1 MINNVQSLKDK
12 AKNFANEN
20 NLNVQVIL
28 QNFMFEKF
36 LERLSKSEYKEKF
49 IIKGGFLLSSIMGIK
64 MRSTM
69 DIDANITGMEF
80 NEKEIRKMITEIAL
94 MNLND
99 NVTFVVD
106 KEDVI
111 REDNEYG
118 GFSFKIIG
126 QFSNIIV
133 PFYIDISTGDIIT
146 PRAIEYKYRTLLENE
161 SIELYTYNYE
171 TIIAEKLQTIFKR
184 GVSNSR
190 MKDYYDIYY
199 FATYKWND
207 INIETLRIAIYKTF
221 KQRESM
227 KELEDF
233 DNIIKDI
240 EENSVLKTRWK
251 NYQDRFMYAK
261 DISFDTVIETI
272 KKYKSIII

>member
-199 FATYKWND
+199 FAKYKWND